1 MKWKSARR
9 NSWRDCQGEVLDMK
23 FKRTLQYEKGLDITP
38 LVDVVFQLL
47 IFFMLTASFIAQPGI
62 KINLPR
68 AVTSEVVQEE
78 KNVLITI
85 TKDNLLYFNEKLI
98 SETELKERLIQAAK
112 LNKAMLIKADRG
124 IALGKVV
131 GIWDLCRD
139 SGITQIN
146 IATNRETSH

>member
-1 MKWKSARR
+1 
-9 NSWRDCQGEVLDMK
+9 
-23 FKRTLQYEKGLDITP
+23 
-38 LVDVVFQLL
+38 
-47 IFFMLTASFIAQPGI
+47 
-62 KINLPR
+62 
-68 AVTSEVVQEE
+68 
-78 KNVLITI
+78 NVLITI